1 MVTIKSIFLYD
12 TQHPHPLVKL
22 SGLHYA
28 PINDAAWSS
37 DGNLLTVCS
46 SDGYLTFIR
55 FQPGAL
61 GEQLGEAQVPES
73 VRRSHP
79 CMYNYIAPP
88 PPLLPPG
95 APAAFPSS
103 SASKAQKKGGRSSG
117 GDGESTPRAVPAAA
131 SVTTDSQPPSSCS
144 SQSTPL
150 AGIAELSPAAGGIA
164 SDKKRRRC

>member
-22 SGLHYA
+22 SGLHFA

-95 APAAFPSS
+95 APAATPSS
-103 SASKAQKKGGRSSG
+103 SASKAQKKGGSSG

-131 SVTTDSQPPSSCS
+131 TATTDSQPPSSSS

-150 AGIAELSPAAGGIA
+150 ASIAELSPAAGGTA